1 MTLWLPWLLK
11 LRVCPAAG
19 AEKAWRA
26 TAAGGRTVASD
37 KELSRYVSLLSH
49 RCDQD
54 QYKVI
59 RLHVTETND
68 VIICVAWV
76 LWASAV
82 CVCVCETLAL
92 LHTVWPSSSCQNYW
106 CSINIMPA
114 SGFHDVSWWFSLCP
128 PLWLHECWTVFS
140 VSGLQQQW
148 ICGSVSHGP
157 GPSETVQASHL
168 SWLK

>member
-1 MTLWLPWLLK
+1 MVTKAEGVSCSRRGEGMKGHGGGWQDGR
-11 LRVCPAAG
+11 LRQRVEQVRVSPQSPVRPRPVQSNQITCY
-19 AEKAWRA
+19 WNQWCHHLCCM
-26 TAAGGRTVASD
+26 SS
-37 KELSRYVSLLSH
+37 LS
-49 RCDQD
+49 
-54 QYKVI
+54 
-59 RLHVTETND
+59 
-68 VIICVAWV
+68 IC
-76 LWASAV
+76 
-82 CVCVCETLAL
+82 CVCVWETLAL